1 MKTALTDAVR
11 AVFAAGGALA
21 QAEPHFRPRA
31 GQTAMAEA
39 VAQTIADSG
48 VLVVEAGTGVGKT
61 YSYLVPALLSGKRV
75 VVSTAT
81 KALQDQ
87 LFARD
92 LPRLVQGLGLPL
104 RMARLKGRSSYLC
117 LQRLL
122 QARLGKQP
130 LDAQVLRAVARVEDW
145 ARSTRTGDMA
155 ELPDLAED
163 SQVVP
168 LVTSTRDNCVGR
180 ECAHWQACHVNRAR
194 QQALEADVAV
204 VNHHLF
210 FADME
215 VRESGVAQL
224 LPQAGVVV
232 IDEAHQLNETGIQF
246 AGLVLSSNQLLGY
259 ARDVMQDASEH
270 ARGMADWLVLAARVQ
285 QAVRDWRLVAGTHS
299 SPQPR
304 LRWQGLAPEALDAAQ
319 WRHAAVQV
327 GRALRAVVE
336 ALAVV
341 LEMAPAL
348 AHLYERGHA
357 LLQRLAHFVRPAPE
371 DAVRW
376 LDVGRQHLRLTE
388 SPLNIA
394 RLVRE
399 QLMAGHP
406 ALAVQP
412 FHAADL
418 APGGAW
424 AAPET
429 EATAEDAAE
438 VADEALH
445 LAVPAWPEGTVEPG
459 QTAGPALDQAAAP
472 TEEDVP
478 PLSPPTVAPVPAP
491 AAAAPDAALNPGQ
504 GAHPDAASNV
514 LANTLANAPSTAQT
528 AWIFTSATLGLGD
541 DLRWFTEPCG
551 LRGAAVLRVD
561 SPFDYAQQAALYVPE
576 AFPLPGDAS
585 HSDAVAQLAAEG
597 AAALGG
603 RTLVLT
609 TTLRA
614 LDHIGQQ
621 LRQRFGLLEPMDVL
635 VQGQGAKHA
644 LMERFRAGTVH
655 GRGCVLVAS
664 STFWE
669 GVDIPGDALQLV
681 VIDKLPFPPPDD
693 PLVEAR
699 SRQLEQLGRNP
710 FADYT
715 LPEAALALKQGAG
728 RLIRTETDRGILVV
742 ADTRLRTKAY
752 GRSMVQALPPMHRL
766 GSVAQWQAAVQ
777 ALRAGKAP
785 GAG

>member
-1 MKTALTDAVR
+1 MTTPLMAAVR
-11 AVFAAGGALA
+11 AVLAADGALA
-21 QAEPHFRPRA
+21 RAEPHFRPRA

-39 VAQTIADSG
+39 VAQTIADHG

-61 YSYLVPALLSGKRV
+61 YSYLVPALLSGQRV

-92 LPRLVQGLGLPL
+92 LPRLVQSLGLPL

-122 QARLGKQP
+122 QVRLGKQP

-145 ARSTRTGDMA
+145 SRTTRSGDMA

-163 SQVVP
+163 SQVIP

-215 VRESGVAQL
+215 VRESGIAQL

-246 AGLVLSSNQLLGY
+246 AGLVLSSNQLLAY

-285 QAVRDWRLVAGTHS
+285 QAVRDWRLIAGTHS
-299 SPQPR
+299 SAQPR
-304 LRWQGLAPEALDAAQ
+304 LRWQGPAPETLDAAQ
-319 WRHAAVQV
+319 WRAAAVHLGQ
-327 GRALRAVVE
+327 ALRAVVQ
-336 ALAVV
+336 ALAGV
-341 LEMAPAL
+341 LEMTPAL
-348 AHLYERGHA
+348 VHLHDRGLV
-357 LLQRLAHFVRPAPE
+357 LLQHLAHFVRPAPA

-388 SPLNIA
+388 SPLSIA
-394 RLVRE
+394 RLMRE

-406 ALAVQP
+406 ALQVRA
-412 FHAADL
+412 FSDADM

-424 AAPET
+424 AEGALVQPVDG
-429 EATAEDAAE
+429 AE
-438 VADEALH
+438 
-445 LAVPAWPEGTVEPG
+445 PAEPG
-459 QTAGPALDQAAAP
+459 
-472 TEEDVP
+472 TEEHVERTAQNEQNERRGR
-478 PLSPPTVAPVPAP
+478 SEQNKQV
-491 AAAAPDAALNPGQ
+491 G
-504 GAHPDAASNV
+504 DAAS
-514 LANTLANAPSTAQT
+514 AAAGTAPPPASAQT

-551 LRGAAVLRVD
+551 LRGAQVLRVD

-576 AFPLPGDAS
+576 HFPLPGDS
-585 HSDAVAQLAAEG
+585 THSDAVARLAGDG

-614 LDHIGQQ
+614 LEQIGQQ
-621 LRQRFGLLEPMDVL
+621 LRARFGLLEPMDVL
-635 VQGQGAKHA
+635 VQGQGSKHA
-644 LMERFRAGTVH
+644 LMERFRAGTVN

-710 FADYT
+710 FADYV

-742 ADTRLRTKAY
+742 ADVRLRSKSY
-752 GRSMVQALPPMHRL
+752 GRSMLEALPPMRRL
-766 GSVAQWQAAVQ
+766 GTEAAWVEALQ
-777 ALRAGKAP
+777 ALAQPAP
-785 GAG
+785 H

>member
-1 MKTALTDAVR
+1 MTAPLIAAVR
-11 AVFAAGGALA
+11 AVFAADGALA

-39 VAQTIADSG
+39 VAQTIAEHG

-61 YSYLVPALLSGKRV
+61 YSYLVPALLSGQRV

-92 LPRLVQGLGLPL
+92 LPRLVQSLGLPL

-122 QARLGKQP
+122 QVRLGKQP

-145 ARSTRTGDMA
+145 SRSTRSGDMA

-163 SQVVP
+163 SQVIP

-194 QQALEADVAV
+194 QQALDADVAV

-215 VRESGVAQL
+215 VRESGMAQL

-246 AGLVLSSNQLLGY
+246 AGLVLSSNQLLAY

-285 QAVRDWRLVAGTHS
+285 QAVRDWRLIAGTHRS
-299 SPQPR
+299 AQPR
-304 LRWQGLAPEALDAAQ
+304 LRWHGQAPETLDAAQ
-319 WRHAAVQV
+319 WRAAAVHLGQ
-327 GRALRAVVE
+327 ALRAVVQ
-336 ALAVV
+336 ALAGV

-348 AHLYERGHA
+348 GHLHDRGQL
-357 LLQRLAHFVRPAPE
+357 LLQRLAHFVRLAPP

-388 SPLNIA
+388 SPLSIA

-406 ALAVQP
+406 ALEVRA
-412 FHAADL
+412 FSDADM

-424 AAPET
+424 APTPLVAEG
-429 EATAEDAAE
+429 EATEPGVLVEGAEPAT
-438 VADEALH
+438 
-445 LAVPAWPEGTVEPG
+445 AVPQPASAVPSAPQSVPAD
-459 QTAGPALDQAAAP
+459 TA
-472 TEEDVP
+472 
-478 PLSPPTVAPVPAP
+478 AP
-491 AAAAPDAALNPGQ
+491 AAA
-504 GAHPDAASNV
+504 H
-514 LANTLANAPSTAQT
+514 T

-551 LRGAAVLRVD
+551 LRGAQVLRVD
-561 SPFDYAQQAALYVPE
+561 SPFDYARQAALYVPE
-576 AFPLPGDAS
+576 SFPLPGDAK
-585 HSDAVAQLAAEG
+585 HSDAVAQLAGDG

-614 LDHIGQQ
+614 LEQIGSQ
-621 LRQRFGLLEPMDVL
+621 LRARFGLLEPMDVL
-635 VQGQGAKHA
+635 VQGQGSKHA
-644 LMERFRAGTVH
+644 LMERFRAGTVN

-710 FADYT
+710 FADYV

-742 ADTRLRTKAY
+742 TDIRLRSKSY
-752 GRSMVQALPPMHRL
+752 GRSMVEALPPMRRL
-766 GSVAQWQAAVQ
+766 GTEVAWKEALQ
-777 ALRAGKAP
+777 ALVKPAP
-785 GAG
+785 R

>member
-1 MKTALTDAVR
+1 MTSPLMHAVR
-11 AVFAAGGALA
+11 AVFAADGALA
-21 QAEPHFRPRA
+21 RAEPHFHPRA

-39 VAQTIADSG
+39 VAQTIADCG

-92 LPRLVQGLGLPL
+92 LPRLVQSLGLPL

-117 LQRLL
+117 QQRLL
-122 QARLGKQP
+122 QVRLGKQP

-145 ARSTRTGDMA
+145 SRSTRSGDMA

-163 SQVVP
+163 SQVIP

-215 VRESGVAQL
+215 VRESGMAQL

-246 AGLVLSSNQLLGY
+246 AGLVLSSNQLLAY
-259 ARDVMQDASEH
+259 ARDVMQDASDH

-285 QAVRDWRLVAGTHS
+285 QAVRDWRLVASTHHS
-299 SPQPR
+299 AQPR
-304 LRWQGLAPEALDAAQ
+304 LRWQGLAPETLDAAQ
-319 WRHAAVQV
+319 WRAATVHLGQ
-327 GRALRAVVE
+327 ALRAVVQ
-336 ALAVV
+336 ALAGV

-348 AHLYERGHA
+348 VHLQERGQL
-357 LLQRLAHFVRPAPE
+357 LLQRLAHFVRPAPD

-388 SPLNIA
+388 SPLSIA
-394 RLVRE
+394 RLVRG

-406 ALAVQP
+406 ALEVRA
-412 FHAADL
+412 FSDADL

-424 AAPET
+424 AEG
-429 EATAEDAAE
+429 AEPA
-438 VADEALH
+438 ADEGEAEL
-445 LAVPAWPEGTVEPG
+445 VEPAEQG
-459 QTAGPALDQAAAP
+459 SDTVLPA
-472 TEEDVP
+472 
-478 PLSPPTVAPVPAP
+478 AP
-491 AAAAPDAALNPGQ
+491 AAQPAPLAITATAPDTAA
-504 GAHPDAASNV
+504 AH
-514 LANTLANAPSTAQT
+514 T

-551 LRGAAVLRVD
+551 LHGAQVLRVD
-561 SPFDYAQQAALYVPE
+561 SPFDYAHQAALYVPE
-576 AFPLPGDAS
+576 RFPLPGDAK
-585 HSDAVAQLAAEG
+585 HSDAVAQLAGDG

-614 LDHIGQQ
+614 LEQIGRQ
-621 LRQRFGLLEPMDVL
+621 LRARFGLLEPMDVL
-635 VQGQGAKHA
+635 VQGQGSKHA
-644 LMERFRAGTVH
+644 LMERFRAGTVN

-710 FADYT
+710 FADYV

-742 ADTRLRTKAY
+742 TDIRLRTKGY
-752 GRSMVQALPPMHRL
+752 GRSMVEALPPMRRL
-766 GSVAQWQAAVQ
+766 GTEAAWEE
-777 ALRAGKAP
+777 ALQELRNPAP
-785 GAG
+785 L

>member
-1 MKTALTDAVR
+1 MTSPLMHAVR
-11 AVFAAGGALA
+11 AVFAADGALA
-21 QAEPHFRPRA
+21 RAEPHFHPRA

-39 VAQTIADSG
+39 VAQTIADCG

-92 LPRLVQGLGLPL
+92 LPRLVQSLGLPL

-117 LQRLL
+117 QQRLL
-122 QARLGKQP
+122 QVRLGKQP

-145 ARSTRTGDMA
+145 SRSTRSGDMA

-163 SQVVP
+163 SQVIP

-215 VRESGVAQL
+215 VRDSGMAQL

-246 AGLVLSSNQLLGY
+246 AGLVLSSNQLLAY
-259 ARDVMQDASEH
+259 ARDVMQDASDH

-285 QAVRDWRLVAGTHS
+285 QAVRDWRLVASTHHS
-299 SPQPR
+299 AQPR
-304 LRWQGLAPEALDAAQ
+304 LRWQGLAPETLDAAQ
-319 WRHAAVQV
+319 WRAATVHLGQ
-327 GRALRAVVE
+327 ALRAVVQ
-336 ALAVV
+336 ALAGV

-348 AHLYERGHA
+348 VHLQERGQL
-357 LLQRLAHFVRPAPE
+357 LLQRLAHFVRPAPD

-388 SPLNIA
+388 SPLSIA
-394 RLVRE
+394 RLVRG

-406 ALAVQP
+406 ALEVRA
-412 FHAADL
+412 FSDADL

-424 AAPET
+424 AEG
-429 EATAEDAAE
+429 AEPA
-438 VADEALH
+438 ADEGEAEL
-445 LAVPAWPEGTVEPG
+445 VEPAEQG
-459 QTAGPALDQAAAP
+459 SDAVLPA
-472 TEEDVP
+472 
-478 PLSPPTVAPVPAP
+478 AP
-491 AAAAPDAALNPGQ
+491 AAQPAPLAITATAPDTAA
-504 GAHPDAASNV
+504 AH
-514 LANTLANAPSTAQT
+514 T

-551 LRGAAVLRVD
+551 LHGAQVLRVD
-561 SPFDYAQQAALYVPE
+561 SPFDYAHQAALYVPE
-576 AFPLPGDAS
+576 RFPLPGDAK
-585 HSDAVAQLAAEG
+585 HSDAVAQLAGDG

-614 LDHIGQQ
+614 LEQIGRQ
-621 LRQRFGLLEPMDVL
+621 LRARFGLLEPMDVL
-635 VQGQGAKHA
+635 VQGQGSKHA
-644 LMERFRAGTVH
+644 LMERFRAGTVN

-710 FADYT
+710 FADYV

-742 ADTRLRTKAY
+742 TDIRLRTKGY
-752 GRSMVQALPPMHRL
+752 GRSMVEALPPMRRL
-766 GSVAQWQAAVQ
+766 GTEAAWKE
-777 ALRAGKAP
+777 ALQELRNPAP
-785 GAG
+785 L

>member
-1 MKTALTDAVR
+1 MTSPLMHAVR
-11 AVFAAGGALA
+11 AVFAADGALA
-21 QAEPHFRPRA
+21 RAEPHFHPRA

-39 VAQTIADSG
+39 VAQTIADCG

-92 LPRLVQGLGLPL
+92 LPRLVQSLGLPL

-117 LQRLL
+117 QQRLL
-122 QARLGKQP
+122 QVRLGKQP

-145 ARSTRTGDMA
+145 SRSTRSGDMA

-163 SQVVP
+163 SQVIP

-215 VRESGVAQL
+215 VRESGMAQL

-246 AGLVLSSNQLLGY
+246 AGLVLSSNQLLAY
-259 ARDVMQDASEH
+259 ARDVMQDASDH

-285 QAVRDWRLVAGTHS
+285 QAVRDWRLVASTHHS
-299 SPQPR
+299 AQPR
-304 LRWQGLAPEALDAAQ
+304 LRWQGLAPETLDAAQ
-319 WRHAAVQV
+319 WRAATVHLGQ
-327 GRALRAVVE
+327 ALRAVVQ
-336 ALAVV
+336 ALAGV

-348 AHLYERGHA
+348 VHLQERGQL
-357 LLQRLAHFVRPAPE
+357 LLQRLAHFVRPAPD

-388 SPLNIA
+388 SPLSIA
-394 RLVRE
+394 RLVRG

-406 ALAVQP
+406 ALEVRA
-412 FHAADL
+412 FSDADL

-424 AAPET
+424 AEG
-429 EATAEDAAE
+429 AEPA
-438 VADEALH
+438 ADEGEAEL
-445 LAVPAWPEGTVEPG
+445 VEPAEQG
-459 QTAGPALDQAAAP
+459 SDTVLPA
-472 TEEDVP
+472 
-478 PLSPPTVAPVPAP
+478 AP
-491 AAAAPDAALNPGQ
+491 AAQPAPLAITATAPDTAA
-504 GAHPDAASNV
+504 AH
-514 LANTLANAPSTAQT
+514 T

-551 LRGAAVLRVD
+551 LHGAQVLRVD
-561 SPFDYAQQAALYVPE
+561 SPFDYAHQAALYVPE
-576 AFPLPGDAS
+576 RFPLPGDAK
-585 HSDAVAQLAAEG
+585 HSDAVAQLAGDG

-614 LDHIGQQ
+614 LEQIGRQ
-621 LRQRFGLLEPMDVL
+621 LRARFGLLEPMDVL
-635 VQGQGAKHA
+635 VQGQGSKHA
-644 LMERFRAGTVH
+644 LMERFRAGTVN

-710 FADYT
+710 FADYV

-742 ADTRLRTKAY
+742 TDIRLRTKGY
-752 GRSMVQALPPMHRL
+752 GRSMVEALPPMRRL
-766 GSVAQWQAAVQ
+766 GTEAAWKA
-777 ALRAGKAP
+777 ALQELRNPAP
-785 GAG
+785 L

>member
-1 MKTALTDAVR
+1 MTSPLMHAVR
-11 AVFAAGGALA
+11 AVFAADGALA
-21 QAEPHFRPRA
+21 RAEPHFHPRA

-39 VAQTIADSG
+39 VAQTIADCG

-92 LPRLVQGLGLPL
+92 LPRLVQSLGLPL

-117 LQRLL
+117 QQRLL
-122 QARLGKQP
+122 QVRLGKQP

-145 ARSTRTGDMA
+145 SRSTRSGDMA

-163 SQVVP
+163 SQVIP

-215 VRESGVAQL
+215 VRESGMAQL

-246 AGLVLSSNQLLGY
+246 AGLVLSSNQLLAY
-259 ARDVMQDASEH
+259 ARDVMQDASDH

-285 QAVRDWRLVAGTHS
+285 QAVRDWRLVASTHHS
-299 SPQPR
+299 AQPR
-304 LRWQGLAPEALDAAQ
+304 LRWQGLAPETLDAAQ
-319 WRHAAVQV
+319 WRAATVHLGQ
-327 GRALRAVVE
+327 ALRAVVQ
-336 ALAVV
+336 ALAGV

-348 AHLYERGHA
+348 VHLQERGQL
-357 LLQRLAHFVRPAPE
+357 LLQRLAHFVRPAPD

-388 SPLNIA
+388 SPLSIA
-394 RLVRE
+394 RLVRG

-406 ALAVQP
+406 ALEVRA
-412 FHAADL
+412 FSDADL

-424 AAPET
+424 AEG
-429 EATAEDAAE
+429 AEPA
-438 VADEALH
+438 ADEGEAEL
-445 LAVPAWPEGTVEPG
+445 VEPAEQG
-459 QTAGPALDQAAAP
+459 SDTVLPA
-472 TEEDVP
+472 
-478 PLSPPTVAPVPAP
+478 AP
-491 AAAAPDAALNPGQ
+491 AAQPAPLAITATAPDTAA
-504 GAHPDAASNV
+504 AH
-514 LANTLANAPSTAQT
+514 T

-551 LRGAAVLRVD
+551 LHGAQVLRVD
-561 SPFDYAQQAALYVPE
+561 SPFDYVHQAALYVPE
-576 AFPLPGDAS
+576 RFPLPGDAK
-585 HSDAVAQLAAEG
+585 HSDAVAQLAGDG

-614 LDHIGQQ
+614 LEQIGRQ
-621 LRQRFGLLEPMDVL
+621 LRARFGLLEPMDVL
-635 VQGQGAKHA
+635 VQGQGSKHA
-644 LMERFRAGTVH
+644 LMERFRAGTVN

-710 FADYT
+710 FADYV

-742 ADTRLRTKAY
+742 TDIRLRTKGY
-752 GRSMVQALPPMHRL
+752 GRSMVEALPPMRRL
-766 GSVAQWQAAVQ
+766 GTEAAWEE
-777 ALRAGKAP
+777 ALQELRNPAP
-785 GAG
+785 L

>member
-1 MKTALTDAVR
+1 MSSALRDAVQ
-11 AVFAAGGALA
+11 AAFAAGGALSR
-21 QAEPHFRPRA
+21 AEPHFRPRA
-31 GQTAMAEA
+31 GQTRMAEA
-39 VAQTIADSG
+39 VADTITQHG

-61 YSYLVPALLSGKRV
+61 YSYLVPALLSGERV

-87 LFARD
+87 LFVRD
-92 LPRLVQGLGLPL
+92 LPRLVQSLGLPL

-122 QARLGKQP
+122 QVRLGKQP

-145 ARSTRTGDMA
+145 ARSTRSGDMA

-163 SQVVP
+163 SAVTT
-168 LVTSTRDNCVGR
+168 LVTSTRENCVGR
-180 ECAHWQACHVNRAR
+180 ECTHWQQCHVNRAR
-194 QQALEADVAV
+194 QQALEADVTV
-204 VNHHLF
+204 VNHHLL

-215 VRESGVAQL
+215 VRETGMAQL

-246 AGLVLSSNQLLGY
+246 AGLVLSSNQLRAY

-285 QAVRDWRLVAGTHS
+285 QAVRDWRLIAGTSGAPGTHGTPGTSGS
-299 SPQPR
+299 SQPR
-304 LRWQGLAPEALDAAQ
+304 LRWQGLAPETLDPAQ
-319 WRHAAVQV
+319 WRAAVVHLGQ
-327 GRALRAVVE
+327 ALRAVVQ
-336 ALAVV
+336 ALAGV

-348 AHLYERGHA
+348 VQLQERGQ
-357 LLQRLAHFVRPAPE
+357 LLLAKLAYFVRPMPD

-376 LDVGRQHLRLTE
+376 LEIGRQHLRLTE

-399 QLMAGHP
+399 QLMTDHP
-406 ALAVQP
+406 ALRVQP
-412 FHAADL
+412 FAPADL
-418 APGGAW
+418 EAGGAW
-424 AAPET
+424 SNVPPEHATSAQTAPESEAPAVEAGKQGGAAGAENTADAAPH
-429 EATAEDAAE
+429 A
-438 VADEALH
+438 
-445 LAVPAWPEGTVEPG
+445 
-459 QTAGPALDQAAAP
+459 
-472 TEEDVP
+472 
-478 PLSPPTVAPVPAP
+478 AP
-491 AAAAPDAALNPGQ
+491 AAAPPEH
-504 GAHPDAASNV
+504 AHSA
-514 LANTLANAPSTAQT
+514 
-528 AWIFTSATLGLGD
+528 AWIFTSATLGLGA

-551 LRGAAVLRVD
+551 LRGAELLRVD
-561 SPFDYAQQAALYVPE
+561 SPFDYAQQSALYVPE
-576 AFPLPGDAS
+576 TFPLPGDAA
-585 HSDAVAQLAAEG
+585 HSDAVAALAAEG
-597 AAALGG
+597 AAVLGG

-614 LDHIGQQ
+614 LEQIGRQ
-621 LRQRFGLLEPMDVL
+621 LQQRFGLLEPIDVL
-635 VQGQGAKHA
+635 VQGQGSKHA
-644 LMERFRAGTVH
+644 LMERFRAGTVR

-710 FADYT
+710 FADYA

-742 ADTRLRTKAY
+742 ADVRLRSKSY
-752 GRSMVQALPPMHRL
+752 GRSMVQVLPPMRRL
-766 GSVAQWQAAVQ
+766 GTPAAWRSALQ
-777 ALRAGKAP
+777 ALAAGTPFSAD
-785 GAG
+785 

>member
-1 MKTALTDAVR
+1 
-11 AVFAAGGALA
+11 
-21 QAEPHFRPRA
+21 
-31 GQTAMAEA
+31 
-39 VAQTIADSG
+39 
-48 VLVVEAGTGVGKT
+48 
-61 YSYLVPALLSGKRV
+61 
-75 VVSTAT
+75 
-81 KALQDQ
+81 
-87 LFARD
+87 
-92 LPRLVQGLGLPL
+92 
-104 RMARLKGRSSYLC
+104 
-117 LQRLL
+117 
-122 QARLGKQP
+122 
-130 LDAQVLRAVARVEDW
+130 
-145 ARSTRTGDMA
+145 
-155 ELPDLAED
+155 
-163 SQVVP
+163 
-168 LVTSTRDNCVGR
+168 VGR

-215 VRESGVAQL
+215 VRDSGMAQL

-246 AGLVLSSNQLLGY
+246 AGLVLSSNQLLAY
-259 ARDVMQDASEH
+259 ARDVMQDASDH

-285 QAVRDWRLVAGTHS
+285 QAVRDWRLVASTHHS
-299 SPQPR
+299 AQPR
-304 LRWQGLAPEALDAAQ
+304 LRWQGLAPETLDAAQ
-319 WRHAAVQV
+319 WRAATVHLGQ
-327 GRALRAVVE
+327 ALRAVVQ
-336 ALAVV
+336 ALAGV

-348 AHLYERGHA
+348 VHLQERGQL
-357 LLQRLAHFVRPAPE
+357 LLQRLAHFVRPAPD

-388 SPLNIA
+388 SPLSIA
-394 RLVRE
+394 RLVRG

-406 ALAVQP
+406 ALEVRA
-412 FHAADL
+412 FSDADL

-424 AAPET
+424 AEG
-429 EATAEDAAE
+429 AEPA
-438 VADEALH
+438 ADEGEAEL
-445 LAVPAWPEGTVEPG
+445 VEPAEQG
-459 QTAGPALDQAAAP
+459 SDAVLPA
-472 TEEDVP
+472 
-478 PLSPPTVAPVPAP
+478 AP
-491 AAAAPDAALNPGQ
+491 AAQPAPLAITATAPDTAA
-504 GAHPDAASNV
+504 AH
-514 LANTLANAPSTAQT
+514 T

-551 LRGAAVLRVD
+551 LHGAQVLRVD
-561 SPFDYAQQAALYVPE
+561 SPFDYAHQAALYVPE
-576 AFPLPGDAS
+576 RFPLPGDAK
-585 HSDAVAQLAAEG
+585 HSDAVAQLAGDG

-614 LDHIGQQ
+614 LEQIGRQ
-621 LRQRFGLLEPMDVL
+621 LRARFGLLEPMDVL
-635 VQGQGAKHA
+635 VQGQGSKHA
-644 LMERFRAGTVH
+644 LMERFRAGTVN

-710 FADYT
+710 FADYV

-742 ADTRLRTKAY
+742 TDIRLRTKGY
-752 GRSMVQALPPMHRL
+752 GRSMVEALPPMRRL
-766 GSVAQWQAAVQ
+766 GTEAAWKA
-777 ALRAGKAP
+777 ALQELRNPAP
-785 GAG
+785 L

>member
-1 MKTALTDAVR
+1 MTVPLMDAVR
-11 AVFAAGGALA
+11 AVFAADGALA
-21 QAEPHFRPRA
+21 RAEPHFHPRA

-39 VAQTIADSG
+39 VAQTIVDCG

-92 LPRLVQGLGLPL
+92 LPRLVQSLGLPL

-122 QARLGKQP
+122 QVRLGKQP

-145 ARSTRTGDMA
+145 SRSTRSGDMA

-163 SQVVP
+163 SQVIP

-215 VRESGVAQL
+215 VRESGMAQL

-259 ARDVMQDASEH
+259 ARDVMQDASDN

-285 QAVRDWRLVAGTHS
+285 QAVRDWRLVASTHRS
-299 SPQPR
+299 AQPR
-304 LRWQGLAPEALDAAQ
+304 LRWQGLAPDTLDAAQ
-319 WRHAAVQV
+319 WRAATVHLGQ
-327 GRALRAVVE
+327 ALRAVVQ
-336 ALAVV
+336 ALAGV

-348 AHLYERGHA
+348 VQLQERGQL
-357 LLQRLAHFVRPAPE
+357 LLQRLAHFVRPAPD

-388 SPLNIA
+388 SPLSIA

-406 ALAVQP
+406 ALEVRA
-412 FHAADL
+412 FSDADL

-424 AAPET
+424 AQT
-429 EATAEDAAE
+429 
-438 VADEALH
+438 
-445 LAVPAWPEGTVEPG
+445 AVPAEGEGGAEPAGQGSEAAEPEP
-459 QTAGPALDQAAAP
+459 
-472 TEEDVP
+472 
-478 PLSPPTVAPVPAP
+478 PVPAAP
-491 AAAAPDAALNPGQ
+491 AAPIAPTAPT
-504 GAHPDAASNV
+504 AH
-514 LANTLANAPSTAQT
+514 T
-528 AWIFTSATLGLGD
+528 AWIFTSATLGLGE

-551 LRGAAVLRVD
+551 LHGAQVLRVD
-561 SPFDYAQQAALYVPE
+561 SPFDYTRQAALYVPE
-576 AFPLPGDAS
+576 SFPLPGDAT
-585 HSDAVAQLAAEG
+585 HSDAVARLAGDG

-614 LDHIGQQ
+614 LEQIGRQ
-621 LRQRFGLLEPMDVL
+621 LRARFGLLEPMDVL
-635 VQGQGAKHA
+635 VQGQGSKHA
-644 LMERFRAGTVH
+644 LMERFRAGTVN

-710 FADYT
+710 FADYV

-728 RLIRTETDRGILVV
+728 RLIRTETDRGVLVV
-742 ADTRLRTKAY
+742 ADIRLRTKGY
-752 GRSMVQALPPMHRL
+752 GRSMVEALPPMRRL
-766 GSVAQWQAAVQ
+766 GTETAWKEALQ
-777 ALRAGKAP
+777 ALRNP
-785 GAG
+785 PPV

>member
-1 MKTALTDAVR
+1 MTAPLIAAVR
-11 AVFAAGGALA
+11 AVFAADGALA
-21 QAEPHFRPRA
+21 RAEPHFRPRA

-39 VAQTIADSG
+39 VAQTIADHG

-61 YSYLVPALLSGKRV
+61 YSYLVPALLSGQRV

-92 LPRLVQGLGLPL
+92 LPRLVQSLGLPL

-145 ARSTRTGDMA
+145 SRTTRSGDMA

-194 QQALEADVAV
+194 QQALDADVAV

-215 VRESGVAQL
+215 VRESGMAQL

-246 AGLVLSSNQLLGY
+246 AGLVLSSNQLLAY

-285 QAVRDWRLVAGTHS
+285 QAVRDWRLIAGTHS
-299 SPQPR
+299 SAQPR
-304 LRWQGLAPEALDAAQ
+304 LRWQGQAPETLDAAQ
-319 WRHAAVQV
+319 WRAAAVHLGQ
-327 GRALRAVVE
+327 ALRAVVQ
-336 ALAVV
+336 ALAGM
-341 LEMAPAL
+341 LEMTPAL
-348 AHLYERGHA
+348 VHLHDRGLV
-357 LLQRLAHFVRPAPE
+357 LLQHLAHFVRPAPA

-388 SPLNIA
+388 SPLSIA
-394 RLVRE
+394 RLMRE

-406 ALAVQP
+406 ALQVRA
-412 FHAADL
+412 FSDADM

-424 AAPET
+424 AEGAPGQPE
-429 EATAEDAAE
+429 EATAAIE
-438 VADEALH
+438 
-445 LAVPAWPEGTVEPG
+445 LAV
-459 QTAGPALDQAAAP
+459 QADA
-472 TEEDVP
+472 VP
-478 PLSPPTVAPVPAP
+478 QPV
-491 AAAAPDAALNPGQ
+491 
-504 GAHPDAASNV
+504 S
-514 LANTLANAPSTAQT
+514 AQT

-551 LRGAAVLRVD
+551 LRGTQVLRVD

-576 AFPLPGDAS
+576 HFPLPGDS
-585 HSDAVAQLAAEG
+585 THSDAVARLAGDG

-614 LDHIGQQ
+614 LEQIGKQ
-621 LRQRFGLLEPMDVL
+621 LRARFGLLEPMDVL
-635 VQGQGAKHA
+635 VQGQGSKHA
-644 LMERFRAGTVH
+644 LMERFRAGTVK

-710 FADYT
+710 FADYV

-742 ADTRLRTKAY
+742 ADVRLRSKSY
-752 GRSMVQALPPMHRL
+752 GRSMVQALPPMRRL
-766 GSVAQWQAAVQ
+766 GTEAAWTEALQ
-777 ALRAGKAP
+777 ALAQSAP
-785 GAG
+785 Q

>member
-1 MKTALTDAVR
+1 MTTPLIAAVR
-11 AVFAAGGALA
+11 AVFAADGALA
-21 QAEPHFRPRA
+21 SAEPHFRPRA

-39 VAQTIADSG
+39 VAQTIADHG

-61 YSYLVPALLSGKRV
+61 YSYLVPALLSGQRV

-92 LPRLVQGLGLPL
+92 LPRLVQSLGLPL

-122 QARLGKQP
+122 QVRLGKQP

-145 ARSTRTGDMA
+145 SRTTRSGDMA

-194 QQALEADVAV
+194 QQALDADVAV

-215 VRESGVAQL
+215 VRESGMAQL

-246 AGLVLSSNQLLGY
+246 AGLVLSSNQLLAY

-285 QAVRDWRLVAGTHS
+285 QAVRDWRLIAGTHS
-299 SPQPR
+299 SAQPR
-304 LRWQGLAPEALDAAQ
+304 LRWQGPAPETLDAAQ
-319 WRHAAVQV
+319 WRAAAVHLGQ
-327 GRALRAVVE
+327 ALRAVVQ
-336 ALAVV
+336 ALAGV
-341 LEMAPAL
+341 LEMTPAL
-348 AHLYERGHA
+348 AHLHDRGLV
-357 LLQRLAHFVRPAPE
+357 LLQHLAHFVRPAPA

-376 LDVGRQHLRLTE
+376 LDVGHQHLRLTE
-388 SPLNIA
+388 SPLSIA
-394 RLVRE
+394 RLMRE

-406 ALAVQP
+406 ALQVRA
-412 FHAADL
+412 FSDADM

-424 AAPET
+424 AEGAPGQPE
-429 EATAEDAAE
+429 EATAAVEQA
-438 VADEALH
+438 VQAD
-445 LAVPAWPEGTVEPG
+445 AVP
-459 QTAGPALDQAAAP
+459 Q
-472 TEEDVP
+472 
-478 PLSPPTVAPVPAP
+478 PV
-491 AAAAPDAALNPGQ
+491 
-504 GAHPDAASNV
+504 S
-514 LANTLANAPSTAQT
+514 AQT

-551 LRGAAVLRVD
+551 LRGAQVLRVD

-576 AFPLPGDAS
+576 HFPLPGDS
-585 HSDAVAQLAAEG
+585 THSDAVARLAGDG

-614 LDHIGQQ
+614 LEQIGQQ
-621 LRQRFGLLEPMDVL
+621 LRARFGLLEPMDVL
-635 VQGQGAKHA
+635 VQGQGSKHA
-644 LMERFRAGTVH
+644 LMERFRAGTVN

-710 FADYT
+710 FADYV

-742 ADTRLRTKAY
+742 ADVRLRSKSY
-752 GRSMVQALPPMHRL
+752 GRSMVEALPPMRRL
-766 GSVAQWQAAVQ
+766 GTEAAWVEALQ
-777 ALRAGKAP
+777 ALAQPAP
-785 GAG
+785 H

>member
-1 MKTALTDAVR
+1 MDAVR
-11 AVFAAGGALA
+11 AVFAADGALA
-21 QAEPHFRPRA
+21 RAEPHFHPRA

-39 VAQTIADSG
+39 VAQTIVDCG

-92 LPRLVQGLGLPL
+92 LPRLVQSLGLPL

-117 LQRLL
+117 QQRLL
-122 QARLGKQP
+122 QVRLGKQP

-145 ARSTRTGDMA
+145 SRSTRSGDMA

-163 SQVVP
+163 SQVIP

-215 VRESGVAQL
+215 VRESGMAQL

-246 AGLVLSSNQLLGY
+246 AGLVLSSNQLLAY
-259 ARDVMQDASEH
+259 ARDVMQDASDH

-285 QAVRDWRLVAGTHS
+285 QAVRDWRLVASTHRS
-299 SPQPR
+299 AQPR
-304 LRWQGLAPEALDAAQ
+304 LRWQGLAPDTLDAAQ
-319 WRHAAVQV
+319 WRAATVHLGQ
-327 GRALRAVVE
+327 ALRAVVQ
-336 ALAVV
+336 ALAGV

-348 AHLYERGHA
+348 VHLQERGQL
-357 LLQRLAHFVRPAPE
+357 LLQRLAHFVRPAPD

-388 SPLNIA
+388 SPLSIA

-406 ALAVQP
+406 ALEVRA
-412 FHAADL
+412 FSDADL

-424 AAPET
+424 AAEPDGDVVLPPVSAAQPERPST
-429 EATAEDAAE
+429 T
-438 VADEALH
+438 
-445 LAVPAWPEGTVEPG
+445 
-459 QTAGPALDQAAAP
+459 
-472 TEEDVP
+472 
-478 PLSPPTVAPVPAP
+478 SPITSPITP
-491 AAAAPDAALNPGQ
+491 AAPDTVAA
-504 GAHPDAASNV
+504 H
-514 LANTLANAPSTAQT
+514 T

-551 LRGAAVLRVD
+551 LHGAQVLRVD
-561 SPFDYAQQAALYVPE
+561 SPFDYAHQAALYVPE
-576 AFPLPGDAS
+576 SFPLPGDAQ
-585 HSDAVAQLAAEG
+585 HSDAVARLAGDG

-614 LDHIGQQ
+614 LEQIGRQ
-621 LRQRFGLLEPMDVL
+621 LRARFGLLEPMDVL
-635 VQGQGAKHA
+635 VQGQGSKHA
-644 LMERFRAGTVH
+644 LMERFRAGTVN

-710 FADYT
+710 FADYV

-742 ADTRLRTKAY
+742 TDIRLRTKGY
-752 GRSMVQALPPMHRL
+752 GRSMVEALPPMRRL
-766 GSVAQWQAAVQ
+766 GTEAAWKEALQ
-777 ALRAGKAP
+777 ALRSPAP
-785 GAG
+785 L

>member
-1 MKTALTDAVR
+1 MTSPLMHAVR
-11 AVFAAGGALA
+11 AVFAADGALA
-21 QAEPHFRPRA
+21 RAEPHFHPRA

-39 VAQTIADSG
+39 VAQTIADCG

-92 LPRLVQGLGLPL
+92 LPRLVQSLGLPL

-117 LQRLL
+117 QQRLL
-122 QARLGKQP
+122 QVRLGKQP

-145 ARSTRTGDMA
+145 SRSTRSGDMA

-163 SQVVP
+163 SQVIP

-215 VRESGVAQL
+215 VRESGMAQL

-246 AGLVLSSNQLLGY
+246 AGLVLSSNQLLAY
-259 ARDVMQDASEH
+259 ARDVMQDASDH

-285 QAVRDWRLVAGTHS
+285 QAVRDWRLVASTHHS
-299 SPQPR
+299 AQPR
-304 LRWQGLAPEALDAAQ
+304 LRWQGLAPETLDAAQ
-319 WRHAAVQV
+319 WRAATVHLGQ
-327 GRALRAVVE
+327 ALRAVVQ
-336 ALAVV
+336 ALAGV

-348 AHLYERGHA
+348 VHLQERGQL
-357 LLQRLAHFVRPAPE
+357 LLQRLAHFVRPAPD

-388 SPLNIA
+388 SPLSIA
-394 RLVRE
+394 RLVRG

-406 ALAVQP
+406 ALEVRA
-412 FHAADL
+412 FSDADL

-424 AAPET
+424 AEG
-429 EATAEDAAE
+429 AEPA
-438 VADEALH
+438 ADEGEAEL
-445 LAVPAWPEGTVEPG
+445 V
-459 QTAGPALDQAAAP
+459 GPAEQGSD
-472 TEEDVP
+472 
-478 PLSPPTVAPVPAP
+478 TVLPAAP
-491 AAAAPDAALNPGQ
+491 AAQPAPLAITATAPDTAA
-504 GAHPDAASNV
+504 AH
-514 LANTLANAPSTAQT
+514 T

-551 LRGAAVLRVD
+551 LHGAQVLRVD
-561 SPFDYAQQAALYVPE
+561 SPFDYAHQAALYVPE
-576 AFPLPGDAS
+576 RFPLPGDAK
-585 HSDAVAQLAAEG
+585 HSDAVAQLAGDG

-614 LDHIGQQ
+614 LEQIGRQ
-621 LRQRFGLLEPMDVL
+621 LRARFGLLEPMDVL
-635 VQGQGAKHA
+635 VQGQGSKHA
-644 LMERFRAGTVH
+644 LMERFRAGTVN

-710 FADYT
+710 FADYV

-742 ADTRLRTKAY
+742 TDIRLRTKGY
-752 GRSMVQALPPMHRL
+752 GRSMVEALPPMRRL
-766 GSVAQWQAAVQ
+766 GTEAAWKA
-777 ALRAGKAP
+777 ALQELRNPAP
-785 GAG
+785 L

>member
-1 MKTALTDAVR
+1 MTAPLIAAVR
-11 AVFAAGGALA
+11 AVFAADGALA
-21 QAEPHFRPRA
+21 RAEPHFRPRA

-39 VAQTIADSG
+39 VAQTIADHG

-61 YSYLVPALLSGKRV
+61 YSYLVPALLSGQRV

-92 LPRLVQGLGLPL
+92 LPRLVQSLGLPL

-122 QARLGKQP
+122 QVRLGKQP

-145 ARSTRTGDMA
+145 SRTTRSGDMA

-194 QQALEADVAV
+194 QQALDADVAV

-215 VRESGVAQL
+215 VRESGMAQL

-246 AGLVLSSNQLLGY
+246 AGLVLSSNQLLAY

-285 QAVRDWRLVAGTHS
+285 QAVRDWRLIAGTHS
-299 SPQPR
+299 SAQPR
-304 LRWQGLAPEALDAAQ
+304 LRWQGPAPETLDAAQ
-319 WRHAAVQV
+319 WRAAAVHLGQ
-327 GRALRAVVE
+327 ALRAVVQ
-336 ALAVV
+336 ALAGV
-341 LEMAPAL
+341 LEMTPAL
-348 AHLYERGHA
+348 AHLHDRGLV
-357 LLQRLAHFVRPAPE
+357 LLQHLAHFVRPAPA

-376 LDVGRQHLRLTE
+376 LDVGHQHLRLTE
-388 SPLNIA
+388 SPLSIA
-394 RLVRE
+394 RLMRE

-406 ALAVQP
+406 ALQVRA
-412 FHAADL
+412 FSDADM

-424 AAPET
+424 AEGAPGQPE
-429 EATAEDAAE
+429 EATAAVEQA
-438 VADEALH
+438 VQAD
-445 LAVPAWPEGTVEPG
+445 AVP
-459 QTAGPALDQAAAP
+459 Q
-472 TEEDVP
+472 
-478 PLSPPTVAPVPAP
+478 PV
-491 AAAAPDAALNPGQ
+491 
-504 GAHPDAASNV
+504 S
-514 LANTLANAPSTAQT
+514 AQT

-551 LRGAAVLRVD
+551 LRGAQVLRVD

-576 AFPLPGDAS
+576 HFPLPGDS
-585 HSDAVAQLAAEG
+585 THSDAVARLAGDG

-614 LDHIGQQ
+614 LEQIGQQ
-621 LRQRFGLLEPMDVL
+621 LRARFGLLEPMDVL
-635 VQGQGAKHA
+635 VQGQGSKHA
-644 LMERFRAGTVH
+644 LMERFRAGTVN

-710 FADYT
+710 FADYV

-742 ADTRLRTKAY
+742 ADVRLRSKSY
-752 GRSMVQALPPMHRL
+752 GRSMVEALPPMRRL
-766 GSVAQWQAAVQ
+766 GTEAAWVEALQ
-777 ALRAGKAP
+777 ALAQPAP
-785 GAG
+785 H

>member
-1 MKTALTDAVR
+1 MTAPLMDAVR
-11 AVFAAGGALA
+11 AVFAADGALA
-21 QAEPHFRPRA
+21 RAEPHFHPRA

-39 VAQTIADSG
+39 VAQTMVDCG

-92 LPRLVQGLGLPL
+92 LPRLVQSLGLPL

-117 LQRLL
+117 QQRLL
-122 QARLGKQP
+122 QVRLGKQP

-145 ARSTRTGDMA
+145 SRSTRSGDMA

-163 SQVVP
+163 SQVIP

-180 ECAHWQACHVNRAR
+180 ECAHWQVCHVNRAR

-215 VRESGVAQL
+215 VRESGMAQL

-246 AGLVLSSNQLLGY
+246 AGLVLSSNQLLAY
-259 ARDVMQDASEH
+259 ARDVMQDASDH

-285 QAVRDWRLVAGTHS
+285 QAVRDWRLVASTHRS
-299 SPQPR
+299 AQPR
-304 LRWQGLAPEALDAAQ
+304 LRWQGLAPDTLDAAQ
-319 WRHAAVQV
+319 WRAATVHLGQ
-327 GRALRAVVE
+327 ALRAVVQ
-336 ALAVV
+336 ALAGV

-348 AHLYERGHA
+348 VHLQERGQL
-357 LLQRLAHFVRPAPE
+357 LLQRLAHFVRPAPD

-388 SPLNIA
+388 SPLSIA

-406 ALAVQP
+406 ALEVRA
-412 FHAADL
+412 FSDADL

-424 AAPET
+424 AAEVD
-429 EATAEDAAE
+429 EVAASAADEDGTASMEAAE
-438 VADEALH
+438 SAEPDGD
-445 LAVPAWPEGTVEPG
+445 AVLPPVSAAQPERPST
-459 QTAGPALDQAAAP
+459 T
-472 TEEDVP
+472 
-478 PLSPPTVAPVPAP
+478 SPITSPITP
-491 AAAAPDAALNPGQ
+491 AAPDTAA
-504 GAHPDAASNV
+504 AH
-514 LANTLANAPSTAQT
+514 T

-551 LRGAAVLRVD
+551 LHGAQVLRVD
-561 SPFDYAQQAALYVPE
+561 SPFDYAHQAALYVPE
-576 AFPLPGDAS
+576 SFPLPGVAQ
-585 HSDAVAQLAAEG
+585 HSDAVARLAGDG

-614 LDHIGQQ
+614 LEQIGRQ
-621 LRQRFGLLEPMDVL
+621 LRARFGLLEPMDVL
-635 VQGQGAKHA
+635 VQGQGSKHA
-644 LMERFRAGTVH
+644 LMERFRAGTVN

-699 SRQLEQLGRNP
+699 ARQLEQLGRNP
-710 FADYT
+710 FADYV

-742 ADTRLRTKAY
+742 TDIRLRTKGY
-752 GRSMVQALPPMHRL
+752 GRSMVEALPPMRRL
-766 GSVAQWQAAVQ
+766 GTEAAWKEALQ
-777 ALRAGKAP
+777 ALRSPAP
-785 GAG
+785 L

>member
-1 MKTALTDAVR
+1 MTAALHNLVR
-11 AVFAAGGALA
+11 SVFAADGPLA
-21 QAEPHFRPRA
+21 QAEPHFRSRP
-31 GQTAMAEA
+31 GQLAMAEA
-39 VAQTIADSG
+39 VAQTIVERG

-61 YSYLVPALLSGKRV
+61 YSYLVPALLSGQRV

-87 LFARD
+87 LFVRD
-92 LPRLVQGLGLPL
+92 LPRLVQTLGLPL

-117 LQRLL
+117 QQRLL
-122 QARLGKQP
+122 QVRLGKQP

-145 ARSTRTGDMA
+145 ARSTRSGDLA

-163 SQVVP
+163 SQVIP

-194 QQALEADVAV
+194 QQALEADVTV

-215 VRESGVAQL
+215 VRESGMAQL
-224 LPQAGVVV
+224 LPEAGVVV

-246 AGLVLSSNQLLGY
+246 AGLVLSSNQLLAY
-259 ARDVMQDASEH
+259 ARDVMQDANDH

-299 SPQPR
+299 SGQPR
-304 LRWQGLAPEALDAAQ
+304 LRWQGAAPETLDTSQ
-319 WRHAAVQV
+319 WHAATVHL
-327 GRALRAVVE
+327 GRALRAVE
-336 ALAVV
+336 QALAGV

-348 AHLYERGHA
+348 AHLHERGQL
-357 LLQRLAHFVRPAPE
+357 LLQRLAHFVRPVPP

-394 RLVRE
+394 HLMRE

-406 ALAVQP
+406 ALQVQP
-412 FHAADL
+412 FQPYDL
-418 APGGAW
+418 EAGGAW
-424 AAPET
+424 SNPGLEPSECAQDAMDTIASDTQNVLEPSAELAAHAKEK
-429 EATAEDAAE
+429 
-438 VADEALH
+438 
-445 LAVPAWPEGTVEPG
+445 
-459 QTAGPALDQAAAP
+459 
-472 TEEDVP
+472 
-478 PLSPPTVAPVPAP
+478 AP
-491 AAAAPDAALNPGQ
+491 ANLSTSTSGAPAVQ
-504 GAHPDAASNV
+504 GD
-514 LANTLANAPSTAQT
+514 T
-528 AWIFTSATLGLGD
+528 AWIFTSATLGLDD

-551 LRGAAVLRVD
+551 LRGAQLLRVD
-561 SPFDYAQQAALYVPE
+561 SPFDYAHQAALYVPPD
-576 AFPLPGDAS
+576 FPLPADAA
-585 HSDAVAQLAAEG
+585 HSAAVAQLAGDG
-597 AAALGG
+597 AAVLGG

-614 LDHIGQQ
+614 LEHIGAN
-621 LRQRFGLLEPMDVL
+621 LKRRFGLLEPIDVL

-644 LMERFRAGTVH
+644 LMERFRAGAVR

-664 STFWE
+664 NTFWE

-699 SRQLEQLGRNP
+699 SRQLELLGRSP
-710 FADYT
+710 FTDYA

-742 ADTRLRTKAY
+742 ADTRLRHKAY
-752 GRSMVQALPPMHRL
+752 GRSILNILPPMARL
-766 GSVAQWQAAVQ
+766 ATADQWQAALQ
-777 ALRAGKAP
+777 ALAQEQ
-785 GAG
+785 